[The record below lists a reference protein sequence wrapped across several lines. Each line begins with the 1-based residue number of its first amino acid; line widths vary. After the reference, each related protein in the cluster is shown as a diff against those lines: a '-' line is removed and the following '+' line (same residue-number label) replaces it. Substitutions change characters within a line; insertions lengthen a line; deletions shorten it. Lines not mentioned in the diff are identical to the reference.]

1 MKKISA
7 KVIADSIS
15 EVGKRPRTLELCYP
29 RFIHSEVMTHRVF
42 SRNASSSRAIPVA
55 KMIEQVRNDPAMP
68 IHWGKNQPGMQAK
81 EELNAPVNVWEFIEE
96 DGPVD
101 GYYREGQVAMSA
113 QEAWRRAAAH
123 AADIAKA
130 MSDAGYHKQVVNRLL
145 EPFQWMHVVLTATEF
160 DNFFELRAHEDAQP
174 EIHELAIQMRAA
186 MEASSPQLLRPGEWH
201 LPYVTE
207 EELSDILWR
216 ASSAEAGWDLAR
228 KISAARCCRVSYL
241 KHDGHPST
249 IEEDLALCDRLAG
262 ARPIH
267 ASPFEHQA
275 TPDVLVPGSRGQMAR
290 WRSPELHGNFVGWI
304 QSRKLIE
311 LSFNE

>member
-1 MKKISA
+1 MAITA
-7 KVIADSIS
+7 TIITDSIS
-15 EVGKRPRTLELCYP
+15 GAGKRLTTFQLCYP

-68 IHWGKNQPGMQAK
+68 IHWGKNQAGMQAK
-81 EELNAPVNVWEFIEE
+81 EELGCMDLLRAKS
-96 DGPVD
+96 
-101 GYYREGQVAMSA
+101 R
-113 QEAWRRAAAH
+113 WRLAAESAAAH
-123 AADIAKA
+123 AEV
-130 MSDAGYHKQVVNRLL
+130 MLEVGLHKQVANRLL

-174 EIHELAIQMRAA
+174 EIHELAIQMKAA
-186 MEASSPQLLRPGEWH
+186 MEASKPALLKLGEWH
-201 LPYVTE
+201 LPYVTDE
-207 EELSDILWR
+207 DRHAIIQRTVSTYED
-216 ASSAEAGWDLAR
+216 AAELAR
-228 KISAARCCRVSYL
+228 KVSAARCCRVSYL

-249 IEEDLALCDRLAG
+249 IEEDLTLCDRLAG

-275 TPDVLVPGSRGQMAR
+275 TPDVRYGGEGCGWANPN
-290 WRSPELHGNFVGWI
+290 LHGNLVGWV

-311 LSFNE
+311 QSY